1 MASTAW
7 ATLSDVL
14 LVVAVLGYV
23 TAMALHAVEIG
34 VAAPAPAPVTV
45 GAPPPASDVAARRAG
60 AAGAVAVGVT
70 VLAVV
75 VHLGCVLARGAA
87 ADRVPLGNMYE
98 FVLGAALAAAV
109 TWLVALAAGRER
121 RVGLFATLALAIM
134 LGVAGTRLHTRVE
147 PLVPALDSPWLRV
160 HVAAAATA
168 SGLFLVGFVAS
179 VLYLVRLR
187 HDATGDGTGGVVP
200 RLPTAARL
208 DRLAQRLHLIAFP
221 IWTFAVGTGAIWAES
236 AWGRYWAW
244 DPKETWAFISWI
256 GYAAYLHAR
265 NTAGWRGRPAA
276 MIAVAGWVTMM
287 INLFAVNMLAGGLH
301 SYAGL

>member
-23 TAMALHAVEIG
+23 AAMALHAVEVG
-34 VAAPAPAPVTV
+34 LAAPALVTA
-45 GAPPPASDVAARRAG
+45 GGPPPAPGIAARRTG
-60 AAGAVAVGVT
+60 TAGAVAVAAT
-70 VLAVV
+70 VAAVV
-75 VHLGCVLARGAA
+75 AHLGCLLARGVA
-87 ADRVPLGNMYE
+87 ADRIPLGNMYE
-98 FVLGAALAAAV
+98 FVVSAALAAAV
-109 TWLVALAAGRER
+109 TWLGALAAGRER
-121 RVGLFATLALAIM
+121 QIGLFATLALAVA

-168 SGLFLVGFVAS
+168 SGLFLVGFVAAM
-179 VLYLVRLR
+179 LYLVRLR
-187 HDATGDGTGGVVP
+187 HDATGGGAGSVVP
-200 RLPTAARL
+200 RLPSASRL
-208 DRLAQRLHLIAFP
+208 DRLAQRLHMIAFP

-256 GYAAYLHAR
+256 VYAAYLHAR

-276 MIAVAGWVTMM
+276 MIAVAGWVTML